1 MRRSRFLRIL
11 LPLAVVALFALASGA
26 ALATGH
32 TVKAT
37 SGNAWN
43 PAKTTVTRGG
53 RVTWSN
59 PTYQDHPIVA
69 YGGNWAFSKSLSH
82 GGAVSRTFNSADTF
96 KFRCTLHSYMSGGV
110 CHGICGRVVVQ

>member
-1 MRRSRFLRIL
+1 MLIL
-11 LPLAVVALFALASGA
+11 AAACLLALGA
-26 ALATGH
+26 GSAMAGGH

-43 PAKTTVTRGG
+43 PAKTTVTRGS
-53 RVTWSN
+53 RVTWRN

-69 YGGNWAFSKSLSH
+69 YGGNWSFSKSLSH
-82 GGAVSRTFNSADTF
+82 GGSVSRTFNSAGTF

-110 CHGICGRVVVQ
+110 CHGMCGRVVVQ

>member
-1 MRRSRFLRIL
+1 MHRSWPTRSL
-11 LPLAVVALFALASGA
+11 LILAVAGLLALGAGA
-26 ALATGH
+26 AMAGGH

-43 PAKTTVTRGG
+43 PAKTTVTRGAK
-53 RVTWSN
+53 VTWSN

-69 YGGNWAFSKSLSH
+69 YGGNWSFSKSLPR
-82 GGAVSRTFNSADTF
+82 GGSVSRTFNSAGTF

-110 CHGICGRVVVQ
+110 CHGMCGRVVVR